1 MYEIDYL
8 HGEHRPVTLV
18 FAKERS
24 QEGIREALDNQRT
37 VAFAEGMV
45 YGREDNV
52 RALFDACVKVVSV
65 THDWRSTK
73 ITLENCSSIPVKMS
87 KAPGAEVWS
96 YTREFEIPPHSIYV
110 LTINALQKDYKYQE
124 ITADEVFANLYVNTF
139 MVGPNVPLKVEYRVK
154 RK

>member
-1 MYEIDYL
+1 MFPAICLRID
-8 HGEHRPVTLV
+8 
-18 FAKERS
+18 S
-24 QEGIREALDNQRT
+24 
-37 VAFAEGMV
+37 
-45 YGREDNV
+45 
-52 RALFDACVKVVSV
+52 
-65 THDWRSTK
+65 
-73 ITLENCSSIPVKMS
+73 
-87 KAPGAEVWS
+87 AEVWS